1 VVQDRG
7 PYVSG
12 RTFDL
17 GPGTAK
23 ALGFSGVGTVK
34 WRIVK

>member
-1 VVQDRG
+1 MDDRG

-17 GPGTAK
+17 NVNLRDAIGCPDLCDVTWQQIG
-23 ALGFSGVGTVK
+23 
-34 WRIVK
+34 